1 MISVSGLGKSFGERT
16 LFAGAS
22 FRLNPGERYGLVGAN
37 GSGKTTLLNVLAG
50 DIQPSEGS
58 VSIPRRTRLGVLR
71 QDRFVYE
78 DEAILQVALMGN
90 EELWEAMSERD
101 AVLARAAD
109 HFDAARFSE
118 LEEVFERHDG
128 YTAESRAATILEGLG
143 LPAKIHRDPLS
154 TLSGGFRLRVL
165 LAQVLAGTP
174 DALLLDEPT
183 NHLDI
188 LSIRW
193 LEKFLRGFRGPLVV
207 ISHDHRFLDNVAT
220 HILDI
225 DYETVL
231 GYPGDYTRFLAAKAA
246 ERERREKEI
255 ALREREIAHHRKFVD
270 RFRAKASK
278 ARQAQ
283 SRVRMIE
290 KKAEGLEELPKSSRR
305 YPAFRFEQR
314 RPSGKEV
321 LKAEG
326 VTKSFGD
333 NRVLDGVGL
342 RVARGDRL
350 AIVGPNGIGKSTLLK
365 VVTGRLEA
373 DSGEVEWGYETHPG
387 YFAQDPKDH
396 LGLAGGGGGTAASMA
411 GPALGGAPVS
421 AAGAGARGAAA
432 RRSPVAWI
440 SDYCPG
446 KGTGYARGRLGM
458 VLLGGDDAE
467 KPLGAL
473 SGGETA
479 RLVLCSLMIRMPNVL
494 VLDEP
499 TNHLDLES
507 IEALVKGLKGFAGT
521 LIFVSHDRWFVD
533 RLANRIVEITPQ
545 GVRDYRGT
553 YGEYVRHCGDDHLD
567 VEEVVARER
576 GGAGARR
583 GKGGEGGDGRRRG
596 GGGAA
601 GGGEGPRRRPGR
613 NRWWRRQLEAR
624 VEEVAA
630 RIEAAEGRVGEIDAV
645 FARASFYEG
654 AGREEV
660 AALEAE
666 RRELVAG
673 IERLMGEW
681 EGLEGELAR
690 G

>member
-1 MISVSGLGKSFGERT
+1 MISVTGLGKSFGERT

-37 GSGKTTLLNVLAG
+37 GSGKTTLLNILAG
-50 DIQPSEGS
+50 DLHASEGS

-71 QDRFVYE
+71 QDRFLYE
-78 DEAILQVALMGN
+78 DEEILQVALMGN
-90 EELWEAMSERD
+90 EELWDAMAERD
-101 AVLARAAD
+101 ALLARAAD
-109 HFDAARFSE
+109 HFDGERFSE

-128 YTAESRAATILEGLG
+128 YTAESRAAAVLEGLG
-143 LPAKIHRDPLS
+143 LPAKVHRDPLS

-165 LAQVLAGTP
+165 LAQVLASAP

-193 LEKFLRGFRGPLVV
+193 LEKFMRGFRGPVAV

-225 DYETVL
+225 DYERVI
-231 GYPGDYTRFLAAKAA
+231 GYPGNYTGFLAAKAS

-255 ALREREIAHHRKFVD
+255 AFRERDIAHHQKFVD

-290 KKAEGLEELPKSSRR
+290 KKAEELVELPQSSRR
-305 YPAFRFEQR
+305 HPTFRFEQR

-321 LKAEG
+321 VKVAG

-333 NRVLDGVGL
+333 NRVLEGVDL

-365 VVTGRLEA
+365 VMTGRLDA
-373 DSGEVEWGYETHPG
+373 DAGAVEWGYETHPG

-396 LGLAGGGGGTAASMA
+396 LGLAGAEGG
-411 GPALGGAPVS
+411 
-421 AAGAGARGAAA
+421 GAAA
-432 RRSPVAWI
+432 RQTAAAWI
-440 SDYCPG
+440 GGYCQG
-446 KGTGYARGRLGM
+446 KGTGFARGQLGL
-458 VLLGGDDAE
+458 VLLGGEDAD
-467 KPLGAL
+467 KRLGAL

-479 RLVLCSLMIRMPNVL
+479 RLVLCSLIIRVPNVL

-507 IEALVKGLKGFAGT
+507 IEALVKGLRGFAGT
-521 LIFVSHDRWFVD
+521 LIFVSHDRWFVE
-533 RLANRIVEITPQ
+533 RLANRIVEITAE

-553 YGEYVRHCGDDHLD
+553 YEEYVRYCGDDHLD
-567 VEEVVARER
+567 VEAVVAGGR
-576 GGAGARR
+576 GGG
-583 GKGGEGGDGRRRG
+583 GGGGGEGRGADGRRG
-596 GGGAA
+596 GGERET
-601 GGGEGPRRRPGR
+601 GGRGGRGRERPQRRGSGR
-613 NRWWRRQLEAR
+613 SAWKRRQLEAR
-624 VEEVAA
+624 ADEVAG
-630 RIEAAEGRVGEIDAV
+630 RIAAVEGRVGEIDAV
-645 FARASFYEG
+645 FARASFYED
-654 AGREEV
+654 AGRDEV
-660 AALEAE
+660 VALEAE
-666 RRELVAG
+666 RRELVAE
-673 IERLMGEW
+673 IERLMGVW
-681 EGLEGELAR
+681 EGLG
-690 G
+690 GDDM

>member
-1 MISVSGLGKSFGERT
+1 MISVTGLGKSFGERT

-37 GSGKTTLLNVLAG
+37 GSGKTTLLNILAG
-50 DIQPSEGS
+50 DLHASEGS

-71 QDRFVYE
+71 QDRFLYE
-78 DEAILQVALMGN
+78 DEEILQVALMGN
-90 EELWEAMSERD
+90 EELWDAMAERD
-101 AVLARAAD
+101 ALLARAAD
-109 HFDAARFSE
+109 HFDAERFSE

-128 YTAESRAATILEGLG
+128 YTAESRAAAVLEGLG
-143 LPAKIHRDPLS
+143 LPAKVHRDPLS

-165 LAQVLAGTP
+165 LAQVLASAP

-193 LEKFLRGFRGPLVV
+193 LEKFMRGFRGPVAV

-225 DYETVL
+225 DYERVI
-231 GYPGDYTRFLAAKAA
+231 GYPGNYTGFLAAKAS

-255 ALREREIAHHRKFVD
+255 AFRERDIAHHQKFVD

-290 KKAEGLEELPKSSRR
+290 KKAEELVELPQSSRR
-305 YPAFRFEQR
+305 HPTFRFEQR

-321 LKAEG
+321 VKVAG

-333 NRVLDGVGL
+333 NRVLEGVDL

-365 VVTGRLEA
+365 VVTGRLDA
-373 DSGEVEWGYETHPG
+373 DAGAVEWGYETHPG

-396 LGLAGGGGGTAASMA
+396 LGMAGAEGGGATARQTAA
-411 GPALGGAPVS
+411 
-421 AAGAGARGAAA
+421 
-432 RRSPVAWI
+432 AWI
-440 SDYCPG
+440 GGYCQG
-446 KGTGYARGRLGM
+446 KGTGFARGRLGL
-458 VLLGGDDAE
+458 VLLGGEDAD
-467 KPLGAL
+467 KRLGAL

-479 RLVLCSLMIRMPNVL
+479 RLVLCSLMIRVPNVL

-507 IEALVKGLKGFAGT
+507 IEALVKGLRGFAGT
-521 LIFVSHDRWFVD
+521 LIFVSHDRWFVE
-533 RLANRIVEITPQ
+533 RLANRIVEITAE

-553 YGEYVRHCGDDHLD
+553 YEEYVKYCGDDHLD
-567 VEEVVARER
+567 VEAVVAGGR
-576 GGAGARR
+576 GGGERETGGRARKR
-583 GKGGEGGDGRRRG
+583 PRRRG
-596 GGGAA
+596 S
-601 GGGEGPRRRPGR
+601 GR
-613 NRWWRRQLEAR
+613 SAWKRQQREAR
-624 VEEVAA
+624 ADEVAG
-630 RIEAAEGRVGEIDAV
+630 RIAAAEGRVGEIDAV
-645 FARASFYEG
+645 LGRASFYED
-654 AGREEV
+654 AGRDEV
-660 AALEAE
+660 RRLGGE
-666 RRELVAG
+666 RGELVAE
-673 IERLMGEW
+673 IERLMGVW
-681 EGLEGELAR
+681 EGLG
-690 G
+690 GDDV